1 MRRISQVSV
10 DQLMLLSHSMK
21 NHKGLT
27 AKTTFQ
33 AGNRFR
39 MLPIASSEKLL
50 STLSGKNQLN

>member
-1 MRRISQVSV
+1 
-10 DQLMLLSHSMK
+10 MK
-21 NHKGLT
+21 NQKGLT